1 MRDRSCVSAA
11 AAAASDADG
20 SAVVSLEHRRGWAP
34 TEEGGGEERMGVI
47 QGGLEMTRLIAPWLG
62 GC

>member
-1 MRDRSCVSAA
+1 MRDRSCVSAAA

-47 QGGLEMTRLIAPWLG
+47 QGGLK
-62 GC
+62 